1 MFVARLGPGASPP
14 ATVVIV
20 PGLVAPA
27 EEAPVEIIAS
37 ALATTRTA
45 TTTRFVRRQRPSS
58 RGQEARN
65 ATACS
70 SSILVRQQ
78 QNTRYRVQHEHRCPS
93 VANRDQLD
101 GLKVHDTTG

>member
-27 EEAPVEIIAS
+27 EEAPVGIIAS

-45 TTTRFVRRQRPSS
+45 TTTRIVRRQKAEQPGT
-58 RGQEARN
+58 RGQKR
-65 ATACS
+65 TACS

-78 QNTRYRVQHEHRCPS
+78 QNTVIACRHEHRCPS